1 MNYFH
6 FYYNLHF
13 SPYSLRRLVSS
24 ELVFEMF
31 SKFVSFRDDTILSS
45 RLLLQSFSFNQ
56 ESHRI
61 YYRKW
66 RKRSPVHAIVRHAE
80 GEFSI

>member
-31 SKFVSFRDDTILSS
+31 SKFVSLRGISQF
-45 RLLLQSFSFNQ
+45 LL
-56 ESHRI
+56 
-61 YYRKW
+61 KW
-66 RKRSPVHAIVRHAE
+66 NRSQGCPGARTQAD
-80 GEFSI
+80 